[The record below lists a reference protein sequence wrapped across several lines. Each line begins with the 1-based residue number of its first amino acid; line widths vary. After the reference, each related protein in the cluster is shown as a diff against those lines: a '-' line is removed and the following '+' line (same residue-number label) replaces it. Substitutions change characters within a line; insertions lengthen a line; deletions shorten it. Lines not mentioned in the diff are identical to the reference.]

1 MRFMLIIIKS
11 IISNFYNFK
20 NLINNHLWILTRI
33 NRWSQIKIKKRNK
46 WKYNLY
52 ELKIYKFI
60 LNFRQFGHIFKN
72 LENNN
77 LNLLIMIKLGVIGQS
92 WDDDQCIVDNAYLP
106 IIEFDFWIIDI
117 EQAKLNAL
125 SLCVHYL
132 KCKLNVTFFIF
143 YFLRTYVL
151 NCGKYLYFFRFLRR
165 KISVAVYYR
174 FFYFQN

>member
-20 NLINNHLWILTRI
+20 NLINKRLWILTRI

-60 LNFRQFGHIFKN
+60 LNLRQFDHIFKN

-77 LNLLIMIKLGVIGQS
+77 LNLLIKIKLGVTGQS
-92 WDDDQCIVDNAYLP
+92 WDDDQCIVDNANLP
-106 IIEFDFWIIDI
+106 IIEVDFWIIDI

-143 YFLRTYVL
+143 YFLRAYVL
-151 NCGKYLYFFRFLRR
+151 NCGKYLYFFCFLRR
-165 KISVAVYYR
+165 KISVAVNYR